1 LANLTEVQ
9 TPVELLPGV
18 QDVVSLPER
27 RRINTLWQIVRFG
40 IVGVLNTI
48 VDIIA
53 MNILIWRF
61 PTHDA
66 NLLLFYNSIAYML
79 GALNSF
85 GFNKYWTFKHKQAVT
100 GSELFR
106 FAIVNIIGI
115 LCNDGIIWSVASIL
129 HTVIANHILWA
140 NASKGCAIIGTTSVS
155 YLGMRLWVFSRSQ
168 NRPTKAKEGR
178 LTAPRNSVP
187 APTTSGDIHEIWL
200 ETNGSKMITKHS
212 LSVIMPAHNEEAA
225 IAGTV
230 HGVVNTLKAW
240 VPDFEVIVVNDGSK
254 DRTRSIVEEIAASD
268 QHVRLIN
275 HTVNQGYG
283 AALVSGFE
291 AITKDLV
298 FFMDSDGQFD
308 IADLERFFAFIDEY
322 DAVLGYRI
330 DRQDTWVRKLNAW
343 GWKMLVRLVFG
354 LHVRDIDCA
363 FKLYP
368 GKFFHEHRL
377 ETRGAMINAEILYK
391 FTRAGYTYTQLGVR
405 HLPRHGGRATGAK
418 PAVIARAFREMFTY
432 ARKWHREEQEKA
444 REPGKIVDDSNK

>member
-1 LANLTEVQ
+1 MANLSEVQ
-9 TPVELLPGV
+9 TPVELLPGA

-27 RRINTLWQIVRFG
+27 RWITPLWQIVRFG
-40 IVGVLNTI
+40 IVGVLNTT

-53 MNILIWRF
+53 LNILLWRF

-66 NLLLFYNSIAYML
+66 NLLLFYNSIAYIL

-85 GFNKYWTFKHKQAVT
+85 GFNKYWTFKHRQAVT
-100 GSELFR
+100 GSEILR

-115 LCNDGIIWSVASIL
+115 LCNDGIIWSVASIS
-129 HTVIANHILWA
+129 HTLIANPILWA
-140 NASKGCAIIGTTSVS
+140 NASKGCAIIGTASVS

-168 NRPTKAKEGR
+168 NGPSNAKEGR
-178 LTAPRNSVP
+178 LTTRVP
-187 APTTSGDIHEIWL
+187 APTRSGDIHETWL

-225 IAGTV
+225 IAATV
-230 HGVVNTLKAW
+230 HSVVNTLKAW

-275 HTVNQGYG
+275 HPVNQGYG

-354 LHVRDIDCA
+354 LRVGDIDCA

-405 HLPRHGGRATGAK
+405 HLPRRGGRATGAK

-432 ARKWHREEQEKA
+432 ARKWHREE
-444 REPGKIVDDSNK
+444 RESGKIVDDSNK

>member
-9 TPVELLPGV
+9 TPVELLPGA
-18 QDVVSLPER
+18 QDVVSLPECR
-27 RRINTLWQIVRFG
+27 RNTALWQFVRFG

-53 MNILIWRF
+53 LNILLWRF

-85 GFNKYWTFKHKQAVT
+85 GFNKYWTFKHKHAIT
-100 GSELFR
+100 GSEIIR

-129 HTVIANHILWA
+129 HTVIANHTLWA

-168 NRPTKAKEGR
+168 NGPTKANEGR
-178 LTAPRNSVP
+178 LTTPRNPAP
-187 APTTSGDIHEIWL
+187 APTTWGDIHETWL

-308 IADLERFFAFIDEY
+308 IVDLERFFAFIDEY

-354 LHVRDIDCA
+354 LRVRDIDCA

-405 HLPRHGGRATGAK
+405 HLPRRGGRATGAR

-432 ARKWHREEQEKA
+432 ARKWHREEREKA

>member
-1 LANLTEVQ
+1 LANLSEVQ
-9 TPVELLPGV
+9 TPVELLPGA

-27 RRINTLWQIVRFG
+27 RWITPLWQIVRFG
-40 IVGVLNTI
+40 IVGVLNTT

-53 MNILIWRF
+53 LNILLWRF

-66 NLLLFYNSIAYML
+66 NLLLFYNSIAYIL

-85 GFNKYWTFKHKQAVT
+85 GFNKYWTFKHRQAVT
-100 GSELFR
+100 GSEILR

-115 LCNDGIIWSVASIL
+115 LCNDGIIWSVASIF
-129 HTVIANHILWA
+129 HTLIANHILWA
-140 NASKGCAIIGTTSVS
+140 NASKGCAIIGTASVS

-168 NRPTKAKEGR
+168 NGPSNAKEGR
-178 LTAPRNSVP
+178 LTTRVP
-187 APTTSGDIHEIWL
+187 APTRSGDIHETWL

-225 IAGTV
+225 IAATV
-230 HGVVNTLKAW
+230 HSVVNTLKAW

-275 HTVNQGYG
+275 HPVNQGYG

-354 LHVRDIDCA
+354 LRVGDIDCA

-405 HLPRHGGRATGAK
+405 HLPRRGGRATGAK

-432 ARKWHREEQEKA
+432 ARKWHREE
-444 REPGKIVDDSNK
+444 RESGKIVDDSNK

>member
-1 LANLTEVQ
+1 MMQYSFLMSRIVFYQWELSLAKLSEVQ
-9 TPVELLPGV
+9 TPVELLPGAP
-18 QDVVSLPER
+18 DVVSPPER
-27 RRINTLWQIVRFG
+27 RWITALWQIVRFG
-40 IVGVLNTI
+40 IVGVLNTT

-53 MNILIWRF
+53 LNILLWRF

-100 GSELFR
+100 GSEIFR

-129 HTVIANHILWA
+129 HTVIANHTLWA

-168 NRPTKAKEGR
+168 NG
-178 LTAPRNSVP
+178 
-187 APTTSGDIHEIWL
+187 TS
-200 ETNGSKMITKHS
+200 
-212 LSVIMPAHNEEAA
+212 
-225 IAGTV
+225 
-230 HGVVNTLKAW
+230 KAW

-275 HTVNQGYG
+275 HPVNQGYG

-354 LHVRDIDCA
+354 LRVRDIDCA

-432 ARKWHREEQEKA
+432 ARKWHREEREKA

>member
-1 LANLTEVQ
+1 MANLSEVQ
-9 TPVELLPGV
+9 TPVELLPGA

-27 RRINTLWQIVRFG
+27 RWITPLWQIVRFG
-40 IVGVLNTI
+40 IVGVLNTT

-53 MNILIWRF
+53 LNILLWRF

-66 NLLLFYNSIAYML
+66 NLLLFYNSIAYIL

-85 GFNKYWTFKHKQAVT
+85 GFNKYWTFKHRQAVT
-100 GSELFR
+100 GSEILR

-115 LCNDGIIWSVASIL
+115 LCNDGIIWSVASIF
-129 HTVIANHILWA
+129 HTLIANHILWA
-140 NASKGCAIIGTTSVS
+140 NASKGCAIIGTASVS

-168 NRPTKAKEGR
+168 NGPSNAKEGR
-178 LTAPRNSVP
+178 LTTRVP
-187 APTTSGDIHEIWL
+187 APTRSGDIHETWL

-225 IAGTV
+225 IAATV
-230 HGVVNTLKAW
+230 HSVVNTLKAW

-275 HTVNQGYG
+275 HPVNQGYG

-354 LHVRDIDCA
+354 LRVGDIDCA

-405 HLPRHGGRATGAK
+405 HLPRRGGRATGAK

-432 ARKWHREEQEKA
+432 ARKWHREE
-444 REPGKIVDDSNK
+444 RESGKIVDDSNK